1 MAFDRLYGGI
11 EAGGTKFVCAVAD
24 GLNHFLEESLF
35 NTTSP
40 AGTFQQVIHFFQ
52 PHTTSGRIKTIGLGT
67 FGPLDLDPQSATYG
81 FIQAT
86 PKPGWSNTDMIGPL
100 QRELGVKIKLDT
112 DVNAAALGEF
122 ACGASAGFDPSLY
135 ITIGTGIGGGYLKNG
150 KPLQG
155 LGNTEMGHVR
165 IPHDF
170 ERDPYPG
177 CCLFHGDCL
186 EGLASGPAIQGRFEE
201 AAETLPDDDPF
212 WDLEAEY
219 LAYAL
224 MNYILVLS
232 PRKIILG
239 GGVMQRDFLFPL
251 IRRKVQETLNGYVES
266 RSLLENIE
274 TYIVPPKLGNRSGV
288 IGALVLAMS
297 AES

>member
-40 AGTFQQVIHFFQ
+40 AETFQQVIHFFQ

-81 FIQAT
+81 FIKAT

-155 LGNTEMGHVR
+155 LVNTEMGHVR

-170 ERDPYPG
+170 ERDPFKG
-177 CCLFHGDCL
+177 CCPFHGDCL
-186 EGLASGPAIQGRFEE
+186 EGLASGPAIQGRFDE